1 MTALLTPA
9 ESPPVTAD
17 LAVERC
23 SGTWEATPTAERVAT
38 GATTLAVREF
48 GSAGPPKLVEVSP

>member
-17 LAVERC
+17 LAVDQV
-23 SGTWEATPTAERVAT
+23 TLTVIDNYL
-38 GATTLAVREF
+38 ATTLAVREF